1 MPKEDDMEAFLIR
14 LEALPLADRIRMEVW
29 AFPIINTIH
38 VIGIALLFG
47 GIVVLDSRLLGYRG
61 RMLEISSLAR
71 LVLPLAAVGF
81 ALAVVTG
88 GLMFLANPREYWANP
103 YFPWKLGLM
112 AAAGVNALILHA
124 TVWRGR
130 NGWGS
135 RAPFSA
141 RMAGVASLGLW
152 AGVITCGRFMAYF

>member
-81 ALAVVTG
+81 SLAVVTG
-88 GLMFLANPREYWANP
+88 PT
-103 YFPWKLGLM
+103 FP
-112 AAAGVNALILHA
+112 
-124 TVWRGR
+124 
-130 NGWGS
+130 GS
-135 RAPFSA
+135 SGSWQRQA
-141 RMAGVASLGLW
+141 
-152 AGVITCGRFMAYF
+152 

>member
-1 MPKEDDMEAFLIR
+1 MEAFLIR

-29 AFPIINTIH
+29 AFPITNTVH

-47 GIVVLDSRLLGYRG
+47 GIVVLDLRLLGYRG
-61 RMLEISSLAR
+61 RMLEISSLAH
-71 LVLPLAAVGF
+71 LVLPLVAVGF

-103 YFPWKLGLM
+103 YFPWKLGLI

-124 TVWRGR
+124 TVWPERDR
-130 NGWGS
+130 WGS
-135 RAPFSA
+135 RAPLPA
-141 RMAGVASLGLW
+141 RVAGVASLGLW